1 MSGPVTRPA
10 WVEVRV
16 SEQAPPWEF
25 HAKMGQD
32 QARLMVGQVFNEDSV
47 SVRVMRTQQ
56 DLVQA
61 EKGDRA
67 WAGVH
72 ALGRGAA
79 GLARTLLL
87 FAVKQK
93 HEGRGNLGL
102 AWPQF
107 VKPGDSC

>member
-1 MSGPVTRPA
+1 MGR
-10 WVEVRV
+10 
-16 SEQAPPWEF
+16 SEGGRAILPPGEF
-25 HAKMGQD
+25 HAKLGQGP
-32 QARLMVGQVFNEDSV
+32 ARLLVGQVFSKDSI

-56 DLVQA
+56 DPAQA
-61 EKGDRA
+61 EKGA
-67 WAGVH
+67 KAQAGVH

-79 GLARTLLL
+79 GTVRTLLL

-93 HEGRGNLGL
+93 HDGSRSLGL

>member
-1 MSGPVTRPA
+1 MGG
-10 WVEVRV
+10 
-16 SEQAPPWEF
+16 SEGGRAGTPPWEF
-25 HAKMGQD
+25 RAKLGQG
-32 QARLMVGQVFNEDSV
+32 QARLLVGQVFSKDRV
-47 SVRVMRTQQ
+47 SVRVMRTQK
-56 DLVQA
+56 DPVHA
-61 EKGDRA
+61 EKGARS

-79 GLARTLLL
+79 SPARTLLL

-93 HEGRGNLGL
+93 HEGSGSLGL